1 MTIAETKR
9 KNNGNPRLVA
19 LDILETGID
28 MTKFWVR
35 KYAESSRPDAHLHT
49 IADEAL
55 LTMAKAMVDI
65 ASMAGGFKG
74 EPERYLKIAMGANE
88 SDEAA

>member
-19 LDILETGID
+19 LDALANAID
-28 MTKFWVR
+28 MAKYWVR
-35 KYAESSRPDAHLHT
+35 KDADSSRPDAHLHT
-49 IADEAL
+49 IADDAL
-55 LTMAKAMVDI
+55 LTMAKAMVDV
-65 ASMAGGFKG
+65 AAMAGGFKG
-74 EPERYLKIAMGANE
+74 EPERYLKIAMDANE